1 MTKLPDSVNKS
12 LGQPDWPP
20 LIYSANIPLYI
31 RIRDVLIT
39 LLGWILIVD
48 LLEDIW
54 VLVTQ
59 WLHVNVFRRT
69 VEFEH
74 LLTNLW
80 DNIHGFFYMSM
91 VMVVLIVLVGLSRH
105 QSVRK
110 PIKIGA
116 LAQQAATRHELL
128 EPAKSR
134 LVLVSF
140 DESGNMVRVDDAR

>member
-1 MTKLPDSVNKS
+1 MTKLPESVNKN
-12 LGQPDWPP
+12 LGQSDWPP

-39 LLGWILIVD
+39 LFGWVLIID

-69 VEFEH
+69 VQFEH
-74 LLTNLW
+74 LLANLW

-91 VMVVLIVLVGLSRH
+91 LMVALIVLVGLSRH

-110 PIKIGA
+110 PVQFGP
-116 LAQQAATRHELL
+116 LVEQERRRRVLL
-128 EPAKSR
+128 EPAQSR
-134 LVLVSF
+134 LVTVSF
-140 DESGNMVRVDDAR
+140 DESGNMVQVDDLR